1 MVGRFSGAF
10 IMQRWSAPKL
20 LTLYALANV
29 VLLIVA
35 MTTSG
40 WAAIGALWLT
50 IFFMSIMFPTIF
62 ALGVR
67 NLGPLTKVASSFMI
81 MAIIGGA
88 VFPPL
93 VGVLADATHSLQLA
107 LVIPL
112 LGFGAV
118 LAYGLYGHR

>member
-1 MVGRFSGAF
+1 
-10 IMQRWSAPKL
+10 
-20 LTLYALANV
+20 
-29 VLLIVA
+29 
-35 MTTSG
+35 
-40 WAAIGALWLT
+40 
-50 IFFMSIMFPTIF
+50 MSIMFPTIF

-67 NLGPLTKVASSFMI
+67 NLGSLTKVASSFMI

-93 VGVLADATHSLQLA
+93 VGSVADAAGSLQIA

-118 LAYGLYGHR
+118 LAYGLFGHREN